1 MREAS
6 GPAPESPRSE
16 AVARKEGSMSTT
28 PETRRIVF
36 PTREEY
42 VAAEEALQAAFNAC
56 EKASGALR
64 ELGEYDPADWRE
76 TLERPPTDAD
86 IAQAVAF
93 LDVFEVELDQL
104 RREYDAA
111 DRGLGAMS
119 QCQREARWAGVDA

>member
-1 MREAS
+1 
-6 GPAPESPRSE
+6 
-16 AVARKEGSMSTT
+16 MSTT

-42 VAAEEALQAAFNAC
+42 EAAEDALQAAYDAC
-56 EKASGALR
+56 EHVAIPLERLA
-64 ELGEYDPADWRE
+64 EYDPADRRE

-104 RREYDAA
+104 RRLYDAA
-111 DRGLGAMS
+111 ERGLRAMS
-119 QCQREARWAGVDA
+119 QCQREARWATNA